1 MVKNLIN
8 NNILDMDEINDI
20 GSLFTLYNGNQIINR
35 IDVDSENVKS
45 MGI

>member
-20 GSLFTLYNGNQIINR
+20 GSLFTLYNGN
-35 IDVDSENVKS
+35 
-45 MGI
+45 